1 MENLYSYGGKDKK
14 PYSNWLKQKGNLLPH
29 MSENSRGRASFR
41 PGLAQGLKQCHQGDC
56 VLAWLSSP
64 SWVVL
69 ILRQSLPS
77 GSPGTAAAL
86 VCMCVQVCWV
96 ASVVSD
102 SLWPSGLHQA
112 PLSMEFSRQ
121 EYWSGCHA
129 RPRDGTCVSS
139 ISCIGRWI
147 LYHWATAEACS
158 SSGPHTDSTSQWT
171 GGASFSEI
179 PPNLIAPHWL

>member
-29 MSENSRGRASFR
+29 MSENSRGWASFR

-86 VCMCVQVCWV
+86 VCMRVQVC
-96 ASVVSD
+96 
-102 SLWPSGLHQA
+102 
-112 PLSMEFSRQ
+112 
-121 EYWSGCHA
+121 
-129 RPRDGTCVSS
+129 
-139 ISCIGRWI
+139 
-147 LYHWATAEACS
+147 
-158 SSGPHTDSTSQWT
+158 
-171 GGASFSEI
+171 
-179 PPNLIAPHWL
+179 